1 MLNCASLRFNETF
14 LPLKLP
20 GFIYCISGNI
30 PMGGTDLTLEKWL
43 HRMNRNGQIGLGR

>member
-1 MLNCASLRFNETF
+1 MLNCASLRFYETF

-20 GFIYCISGNI
+20 GFIYISGNI

-43 HRMNRNGQIGLGR
+43 HRMNRNRQIGLGR